1 MPVVAEGL
9 FPGLTTLELPHYEMG
24 AWGVRTLIHQLQ
36 HPEQRNPAQVVMPC
50 RLISRGSVAGRG
62 PSARP
67 ESTAAQGDRRFG
79 VGGCEAIRH
88 RGGGAVSQLKLT
100 SRPSPPSWRAALD
113 CIAVD
118 EQHVSAREVEDF
130 CSLLSIAERVHVVGW
145 RGGGHAA
152 TVLAT
157 KLTSLG
163 YPTHGV
169 GDRSVVEA
177 TDTVVAVCGPD
188 PAGREPSSLPTLRYL
203 TGSGA
208 VLLAIVSDDAT
219 PLLTVADVR
228 SPCRCPGRGAET
240 TSRWPVRPSI

>member
-1 MPVVAEGL
+1 MSE
-9 FPGLTTLELPHYEMG
+9 
-24 AWGVRTLIHQLQ
+24 
-36 HPEQRNPAQVVMPC
+36 
-50 RLISRGSVAGRG
+50 
-62 PSARP
+62 
-67 ESTAAQGDRRFG
+67 
-79 VGGCEAIRH
+79 
-88 RGGGAVSQLKLT
+88 LKLT
-100 SRPSPPSWRAALD
+100 SRASPSSWRAALD
-113 CIAVD
+113 CISVD

-157 KLTSLG
+157 LLTSLG

-188 PAGREPSSLPTLRYL
+188 PSGREPLSVPTLRSL

-208 VLLAIVSDDAT
+208 VLLAIVSADAT
-219 PLLTVADVR
+219 PLLTVADVTITVPLPRPRGGDDIALASAAFDLMASMTADVIRRELTGRIARRHRLDAPHR
-228 SPCRCPGRGAET
+228 SRRSHA
-240 TSRWPVRPSI
+240 